1 MILYVDAENKVRA
14 VNSTNDSTLK
24 PLYVDESNDMFP
36 FVGWSN
42 AKICCYR
49 VNVANGIV
57 TMMTPYVDSR
67 MLESIDIMGHQI
79 DTVTPF
85 KETKKAY
92 IDDTEIKFFF
102 KNEIKGNISVA
113 TSNPSIKF
121 EVSVDYAEV
130 VVTFDAPLEEVIDVT
145 LSIL

>member
-1 MILYVDAENKVRA
+1 MILYVDGNNRVKA
-14 VNSTNDSTLK
+14 VNITNDKSLT
-24 PLYVDESNDMFP
+24 PLYVDENYPKFP
-36 FVGWSN
+36 FAGWSS
-42 AKICCYR
+42 AKICCYQ
-49 VNVANGIV
+49 VFVKNGIV
-57 TMMTPYVDSR
+57 TNLILKVDSG
-67 MLESIDIMGHQI
+67 MLDSIDIMGHQI

-92 IDDTEIKFFF
+92 IDDTEVRFFF
-102 KNEIKGNISVA
+102 KHEIKGNISVA

-130 VVTFDAPLEEVIDVT
+130 LVTFDAPLEEVIDVT